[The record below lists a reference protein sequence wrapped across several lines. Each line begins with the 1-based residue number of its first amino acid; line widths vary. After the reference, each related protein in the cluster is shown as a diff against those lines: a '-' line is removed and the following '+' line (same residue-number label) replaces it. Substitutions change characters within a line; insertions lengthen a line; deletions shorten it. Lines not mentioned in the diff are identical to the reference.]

1 MALIEGQV
9 AQFTGADMLKNS
21 TWLSAFLTLRGMPG
35 SGLI

>member
-9 AQFTGADMLKNS
+9 AQFTIPDMLKNS

-35 SGLI
+35 PGLI